1 MTDSSSKNSN
11 DENSPGTTFRVLALY
26 NFVTPKLATE
36 SLKPLQKL
44 LQDACLQHRA
54 RGTLLLAEEGI
65 NGTICYPFANRNPA
79 ADDPL
84 LNLIQSK
91 FEGLRIRISE
101 ANYYVFT
108 RLKVKIKKEIVTIHQ
123 DGISPV
129 ESVGEY
135 VKPEQWNDLIN
146 DPDTLVIDTR
156 NQYEVDLGTFRN
168 AVNPETQHFTEFPEW
183 LQKHLEQNKGAPP
196 KKVAMFCT
204 GGIRCEKSTGVCKR
218 LVPENVP
225 VYHLEGGILAYLND
239 VPEEKSL
246 FDGECYVFDK
256 RIAVGHKLKPSEKF
270 SRSCYACRHPLS
282 KEDVARDDFIEGL
295 SCRWCCGTLSDKQKI
310 RFEARQNQIRLAKE
324 RGEVH
329 IRDPKEQMW
338 EEKQD

>member
-1 MTDSSSKNSN
+1 MDSN
-11 DENSPGTTFRVLALY
+11 EEGTKFRVLALY
-26 NFVTPKLATE
+26 KFVTPKLETG
-36 SLKPLQKL
+36 SLKPLQKE
-44 LQDACLQHRA
+44 LQDTCLNYRA

-65 NGTICYPFANRNPA
+65 NGTICYPFPIPSN
-79 ADDPL
+79 DDPL
-84 LNLIQSK
+84 LNFIQSK

-101 ANYYVFT
+101 ADYYVFS
-108 RLKVKIKKEIVTIHQ
+108 RLKIKVKKEIVTIHQ
-123 DGISPV
+123 DGISPM

-135 VKPEQWNDLIN
+135 VKPEHWNELIN

-183 LQKHLEQNKGAPP
+183 LQQQLGKKDTPP
-196 KKVAMFCT
+196 KKIAMFCT

-239 VPEEKSL
+239 VPQEKSM

-282 KEDVARDDFIEGL
+282 TEDVERDDFMEGL
-295 SCRWCCGTLSDKQKI
+295 HCRWCVGSLSEKQKI
-310 RFEARQNQIRLAKE
+310 RFEARQNQIKLAKE

-338 EEKQD
+338 AEEG